1 MFDTSRIR
9 QRCMSGRR
17 DLSIRTLIPS
27 LAILAAS
34 LLPVWAAGPATL
46 TSLRAIHALSNPQ
59 AGQRLHVIFEATVVY
74 SRGYERLLFVQ
85 DSGVAIFVTPPTTA
99 SLLPGDRLLIKGD
112 TQQSFRPLVVASDI
126 TLLHHG
132 VLPTPKPAT
141 FGELIRAEFDCQLVT
156 VHAKVRA
163 ADVVV
168 SSLAPGRS
176 SRLQLL
182 MAGGHIEANV
192 DSDME
197 GALNNVFDDDV
208 EVTGV
213 AAGKF
218 DDKMQ
223 QTGVVLY
230 VSSLSDVRILNH
242 VDASPWVLPVTP
254 MDQVLAGYDVRDL
267 TQRVRVHGTITYY
280 QPGSAVVLQD
290 ASKSIWVSTH
300 THEPLQIGDLA
311 DAIGFPNA
319 HDRILT
325 LTDGEFKDSHIWA
338 PVTPRLAT
346 WEELAFWSSSKPV
359 GHQNDL
365 VSTEGQVVTE
375 VREATQDEYVIVSD
389 GGLFTAIYRHPPG
402 TIAIPAMRQVPLG
415 SRVRVRGIC
424 TILDTNAINPGEEVP
439 FNILLRSFD
448 DISIVARPSLL
459 SVRNLV
465 FLVCLLLV
473 LLVAGGIREW
483 VRERKVRRQ
492 NAMVAYI
499 ERRRSRILEDING
512 SRPLAEIIEQITELV
527 SFRLCGAPC
536 WCQIVDGAQLGN
548 CPSEVTPFRIID
560 VQIPARSGSPLGTI
574 YAAFHPLTKS
584 NAKELETLSRAA
596 GLASLA
602 IETRRLY
609 SDLLHRSEFDELTD
623 INNRFSL
630 GSYIDQQIEQARQQA
645 GIFGLIYIDLN
656 DFKQVNDVYGHQVGD
671 LYLQEVAIRMR
682 NQLRS
687 GDMLARL
694 GGDEFA
700 IVLPLVHGRNE
711 VEEVARRL
719 ERSFDAPFAVQGY
732 VLLGSAS
739 LGIAIYPNDG
749 ITQDS
754 LLSAADAAMYVVKQ
768 TRKQADQ
775 LCSKHEDRALK
786 PQDRS

>member
-1 MFDTSRIR
+1 MFDTTGTRL
-9 QRCMSGRR
+9 RCTGGSR
-17 DLSIRTLIPS
+17 DLSLRTLIPS
-27 LAILAAS
+27 ITILAAS

-46 TSLRAIHALSNPQ
+46 TSLRAIHALSNPE
-59 AGQRLHVIFEATVVY
+59 AGQGLHVIFEATVVY

-85 DSGVAIFVTPPTTA
+85 DNGAAIFVAPPTTA

-141 FGELIRAEFDCQLVT
+141 FRELIRAQDDCQLFT
-156 VHAKVRA
+156 VHAKVHA
-163 ADVVV
+163 ADLVV
-168 SSLAPGRS
+168 SSLAPRRS

-182 MAGGHIEANV
+182 MAGGHIEANM
-192 DSDME
+192 DSDEE
-197 GALNNVFDDDV
+197 GALLDLFDADV
-208 EVTGV
+208 DVTGV

-230 VSSLSDVRILNH
+230 VSSLADVRILKH

-254 MDQVLAGYDVRDL
+254 IDQVLAGYDVRDL

-290 ASKSIWVSTH
+290 GSKSIWISTH
-300 THEPLQIGDLA
+300 THEPLQIGDRA
-311 DAIGFPNA
+311 DATGFPDA

-338 PVTPRLAT
+338 PVTPQPAT
-346 WEELAFWSSSKPV
+346 WDELAFWNSSKPV

-365 VSTEGQVVTE
+365 VSTVGQVITE
-375 VREATQDEYVIVSD
+375 VREATQDEYIIVSD
-389 GGLFTAIYRHPPG
+389 GRLFTAIYRHPPG
-402 TIAIPAMRQVPLG
+402 TIAPPAMRQVPLG
-415 SRVRVRGIC
+415 SRVRVTGIC

-439 FNILLRSFD
+439 FNILLSSFD

-459 SVRNLV
+459 NVRNLV
-465 FLVCLLLV
+465 LLVGLLLV
-473 LLVAGGIREW
+473 LLVAAGIREW
-483 VRERKVRRQ
+483 VMDRKVRRQ
-492 NAMVAYI
+492 NATVAYI

-527 SFRLCGAPC
+527 SFKLHGATC

-548 CPSEVTPFRIID
+548 CPPEVTPFRIVD
-560 VQIPARSGSPLGTI
+560 VHIPSRSGPPLGTI
-574 YAAFHPLTKS
+574 FAAFHPLTKPDAS
-584 NAKELETLSRAA
+584 ELETLSRAA
-596 GLASLA
+596 GLATLA

-609 SDLLHRSEFDELTD
+609 SDLLHRSEFDVLTD

-630 GSYIDQQIEQARQQA
+630 GSYIDQQIERARQLA

-656 DFKQVNDVYGHQVGD
+656 DFKQVNDIYGHQVGD
-671 LYLQEVAIRMR
+671 LYLQEVAIRMKQ
-682 NQLRS
+682 QLRS

-700 IVLPLVHGRNE
+700 VVVPLVHSRNE
-711 VEEVARRL
+711 VEEVAHRL
-719 ERSFDAPFAVQGY
+719 EHSFDAPYAVQGY

-739 LGIAIYPNDG
+739 VGIAIYPNDG
-749 ITQDS
+749 ITRDS
-754 LLSAADAAMYVVKQ
+754 LLSTADAAMYVVKQ
-768 TRKQADQ
+768 TRKQVDQ
-775 LCSKHEDRALK
+775 LCLKHEDPALK